1 MLFVVASDLLQSGMQ
16 IIPRLLPALSSDW
29 SIMYNLACD
38 AIVYTVCDVWCLF
51 QCDAPFIDLE
61 LLMLFII
68 SMRRCLMGLQ
78 LAGFHGD
85 VENKESSRWYVASES
100 RATLFL
106 FHSRFI
112 TVFTLK
118 SRPHR
123 AAYFIARLSHFSLC
137 PCVTPPLYC
146 LSICIDRSL
155 PWMDSS
161 GEHSLPRIDRIRAA
175 LRLFVC
181 CAVLVIECIAL
192 PHSEA

>member
-1 MLFVVASDLLQSGMQ
+1 MFDVYFSVTHLKVLEFWCCLLLLRGDAS
-16 IIPRLLPALSSDW
+16 W
-29 SIMYNLACD
+29 
-38 AIVYTVCDVWCLF
+38 VCSL
-51 QCDAPFIDLE
+51 
-61 LLMLFII
+61 
-68 SMRRCLMGLQ
+68 R
-78 LAGFHGD
+78 GFHGD

-118 SRPHR
+118 FRPHR
-123 AAYFIARLSHFSLC
+123 AAYFIARLNHSYWY

-161 GEHSLPRIDRIRAA
+161 GEHSLPRIDRIHAA